1 MIDLNLL
8 MKSETEIN
16 DMADSGMF
24 NSIIEGYVRKVFDD
38 LKLSDKLTEY
48 SFSRLFDT
56 VSAADARSMKNIK

>member
-16 DMADSGMF
+16 EMADSGMF
-24 NSIIEGYVRKVFDD
+24 NSIIEGYIRAVFNN
-38 LKLSDKLTEY
+38 LELSDKLKGY

>member
-1 MIDLNLL
+1 
-8 MKSETEIN
+8 MKSEMEIN

-24 NSIIEGYVRKVFDD
+24 NTIIEGYVRKVFDD

-56 VSAADARSMKNIK
+56 VSAADARSMKNIR